1 MITPQEAK
9 NWLVSEGCVRC
20 KENTSRMVYD
30 AMLWDDDTVIIRPVT
45 LELVP
50 LNLISLEEF
59 ANYFGAIGD
68 TE

>member
-1 MITPQEAK
+1 
-9 NWLVSEGCVRC
+9 
-20 KENTSRMVYD
+20 MVYD